1 MVELL
6 PINPQVKGSSPA
18 ITAGNERE
26 KNGDGEARGGTT
38 LGIAME

>member
-6 PINPQVKGSSPA
+6 TLNPWVKGSSPA

-38 LGIAME
+38 LGKVME